1 MKNSN
6 CKEFSHNK
14 KSNCDILWQKMPW
27 LSKRQ
32 AAEYLGVCESTID
45 NLESRGLLKGYRIY
59 LSGKKPIVRYNQE
72 DLDGLFEKRT
82 RGRPRET
89 EVIQPNL

>member
-1 MKNSN
+1 VKNSTF
-6 CKEFSHNK
+6 KEFSHNSK
-14 KSNCDILWQKMPW
+14 RNCDILWQKMPW

-59 LSGKKPIVRYNQE
+59 LSGKKPIVRYKQD
-72 DLDGLFEKRT
+72 DLDALFERRQK
-82 RGRPRET
+82 GRPRQT
-89 EVIQPNL
+89 ELVKP